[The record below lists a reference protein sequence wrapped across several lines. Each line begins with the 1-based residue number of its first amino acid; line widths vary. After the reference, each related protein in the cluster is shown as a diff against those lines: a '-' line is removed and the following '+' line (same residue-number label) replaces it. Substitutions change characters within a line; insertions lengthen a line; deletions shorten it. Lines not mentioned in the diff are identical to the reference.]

1 MDTIGYIIYGIAVVL
16 AVICLWGIRSY
27 THQGRGV
34 AMQTVNITLLFFC
47 RSLWWPYLAFL
58 PSTSSGYIRSV
69 SSSACYLLHFPSPF
83 FRCPAASSSGSPVS
97 VWTETGCNATNTE
110 LEKGTGRESG
120 GQA

>member
-1 MDTIGYIIYGIAVVL
+1 METIGYIIYGIAVVL
-16 AVICLWGIRSY
+16 AVIWLWGIRSY

-69 SSSACYLLHFPSPF
+69 SSSACYRSEE
-83 FRCPAASSSGSPVS
+83 RRVGKECVS
-97 VWTETGCNATNTE
+97 
-110 LEKGTGRESG
+110 TGRSRWSPYH
-120 GQA
+120 